1 MEAEGSGGPADD
13 LVSAPFPVVVA
24 GPSGAGKTTL
34 CRRLTACREDVR
46 FAVSATTRRPRAG
59 EVDGVDYRFVPREEF
74 ERMRAAGE
82 LLEWAEVHGEMYGTP
97 RSDLE
102 EARAAGAYL
111 LLDIDVQGAR
121 SVRRAEPE
129 AVAVFLLP
137 PTGERIVGRL
147 RGRGSE
153 GEEAVRG
160 RLQTARREL
169 LSIEEFDYIVVN
181 DDLDEATRA
190 LEAIL
195 AAERRSV
202 GRLAKRGRKRAL
214 ALADEIERALR

>member
-1 MEAEGSGGPADD
+1 MKAGRGPGDA
-13 LVSAPFPVVVA
+13 LRSTPFAVVVA

-46 FAVSATTRRPRAG
+46 FAVSATTRKPRAG
-59 EVDGVDYRFVPREEF
+59 EVDGVDYRFVPREAF
-74 ERMRAAGE
+74 QRMRTAGE

-97 RSDLE
+97 RADLE

-121 SVRRAEPE
+121 SVRRAEPD
-129 AVAVFLLP
+129 AVTVFLLP
-137 PTGERIVGRL
+137 PTGERIVRRL

-153 GEEAVRG
+153 GEEAMRR
-160 RLQTARREL
+160 RLRTARDEL
-169 LSIEEFDYIVVN
+169 VSIGEFDYVVVN
-181 DDLDEATRA
+181 DDLDEAVRA

-195 AAERRSV
+195 SAESRSV
-202 GRLAKRGRKRAL
+202 GRLGKRARERAL
-214 ALADEIERALR
+214 ALADEIERALT